1 MMSPQVGAL
10 PPINFYSGD
19 LASMEGLRNKASS
32 LLREYVT
39 ERRNTRRRGARYSA
53 RIPFQV
59 SVAGAKRDASLAG
72 HTRDLGEDD
81 LNLLVPSI
89 RIGGDYITLKDNK
102 LSVRLE
108 LPSGVVSLLAV
119 PARFEQLDGEGAGEG
134 YLVGVRI
141 EEMSAPDR
149 ELYLQHLRTRPQA
162 DRRRDSY
169 RLSEA

>member
-1 MMSPQVGAL
+1 
-10 PPINFYSGD
+10 
-19 LASMEGLRNKASS
+19 MEGLRNKAST

-39 ERRNTRRRGARYSA
+39 ERRSTRRRSARYAA

-59 SVAGAKRDASLAG
+59 SVADKKRGGAAGAKPAASLSG
-72 HTRDLGEDD
+72 STRDLGEGD
-81 LNLLVPSI
+81 LNLVVPSI

-102 LSVRLE
+102 LLVVLE
-108 LPSGVVSLLAV
+108 LPSGTVSLIAA

>member
-1 MMSPQVGAL
+1 
-10 PPINFYSGD
+10 
-19 LASMEGLRNKASS
+19 MEGLRNKAST

-39 ERRNTRRRGARYSA
+39 ERRNTRRRSARYAA

-59 SVAGAKRDASLAG
+59 SVRDAKRGGAVGMKPAQCLAG

-81 LNLLVPSI
+81 LNLVVPSI

-102 LSVRLE
+102 LSITLE
-108 LPSGVVSLLAV
+108 LPSGAVTLIAVS
-119 PARFEQLDGEGAGEG
+119 ARFEQLDGEGGGEG

-162 DRRRDSY
+162 DRRKDTLHLR
-169 RLSEA
+169 EA